1 MQRLQTASGF
11 RQSSEATMLKWT
23 IGDIRGILRLH
34 KIYQTKSLGD
44 VVIQLFNR
52 MKMCFPIVLIT
63 FYKNNQH

>member
-23 IGDIRGILRLH
+23 TGDIRGILRLH